1 MSGYVVTD
9 EFREK
14 MRQIVMGEK
23 NPNYGHHWT
32 EEMKQAARERFKD
45 RDYWGPNNPNYGH
58 YWTDEMKERSSK
70 RRKADPRCKKENHG
84 RATKWIILET
94 GDTAIL
100 KENIKKIILSLPKI
114 PTSYHFVKYSPELDN
129 LNERLKI
136 LNELLKNYKFKI
148 FVDETG
154 RLIYGYRNLRIE
166 LRKFGIRKTEFE
178 RIKTNDVIKCRE
190 HTYYLLSNS
199 PFVQ

>member
-9 EFREK
+9 EFRNK

-32 EEMKQAARERFKD
+32 PEMKQAARERLKN
-45 RDYWGPNNPNYGH
+45 RNYWGPNNPNYGH
-58 YWTDEMKERSSK
+58 HWTDEMKEKSSK

-100 KENIKKIILSLPKI
+100 KENIKKIISSLPKI
-114 PTSYHFVKYSPELDN
+114 PTSYHFVKYSPELEDI
-129 LNERLKI
+129 NERLKI
-136 LNELLKNYKFKI
+136 LNDILNNWKFKI

-154 RLIYGYRNLRIE
+154 HLIYGYRNLYIE
-166 LRKFGIRKTEFE
+166 LRKLGIKKSEFKA
-178 RIKTNDVIKCRE
+178 IKTHDPIEYKE
-190 HTYYLLSNS
+190 HIYYLLNNS